1 MVLLAAIASPP
12 ADSADRVPLVVDLD
26 GTLLRTHSLI
36 ESIFPLVRMKPWSLL
51 QLPFWWL
58 RGRAYFKHRVAAAA
72 MPDIHSL
79 PYRTELVEF
88 LRDQKRLGRS
98 LILAT
103 GADEKLATEI
113 NRELGLFDEVMASDG
128 HIDLVGRRKRERLIA
143 TFGLRGFDYVGND
156 RRDVEI
162 WCAARRALFASA
174 APQLVKSIAELTPVE
189 KLFKDP
195 PARWQDYLDALRPTH
210 WVKNTLLFV
219 PLAAAH
225 QVFEFG
231 RLERVLLAFIA
242 FDLCASGLY
251 LLNDLLDLPADR
263 RHTHKKERM
272 LASGRIPLTYAL
284 LMVPLL
290 LLGAIG
296 LALHLSIAYAGIIG
310 LYTALMIAYS
320 MKLKDIPLVDVFVLA
335 SGYALRV
342 AAGAV
347 AAEIRISAWLLTV
360 CVFLFFSLALIKRY
374 AELIVLEAQPGA
386 GPAHA
391 RGYLSRD
398 KGMLVVQGIASGY
411 LAVMVLALYTNTEI
425 SQRLYARHEV
435 FWGVCLLLLYW
446 VSYLW
451 MAAERGRIVGDPVM
465 FALTD
470 RISYWTIAG
479 MGLLAA
485 LSL

>member
-1 MVLLAAIASPP
+1 
-12 ADSADRVPLVVDLD
+12 
-26 GTLLRTHSLI
+26 
-36 ESIFPLVRMKPWSLL
+36 
-51 QLPFWWL
+51 
-58 RGRAYFKHRVAAAA
+58 

-128 HIDLVGRRKRERLIA
+128 HINLVGRRKRERLIA
-143 TFGLRGFDYVGND
+143 TFGLRGFDYIGND

-189 KLFKDP
+189 KLFKEP

-347 AAEIRISAWLLTV
+347 AAADSNLRLAPDGLRIS
-360 CVFLFFSLALIKRY
+360 LF
-374 AELIVLEAQPGA
+374 QPGTHQTIR
-386 GPAHA
+386 GAHRSGSAARRRDRPDA

-446 VSYLW
+446 VSYVW
-451 MAAERGRIVGDPVM
+451 MAAQRGRIVGDPVM

-470 RISYWTIAG
+470 RVSYWTIAG